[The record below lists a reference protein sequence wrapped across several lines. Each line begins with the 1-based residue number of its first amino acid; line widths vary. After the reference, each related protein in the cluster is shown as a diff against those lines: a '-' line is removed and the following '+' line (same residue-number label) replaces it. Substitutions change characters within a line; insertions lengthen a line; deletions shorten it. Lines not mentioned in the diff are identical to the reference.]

1 MSESDK
7 TIYIGV
13 IGAGHCSKKVAKLA
27 FEVGRR
33 IAEAN
38 AVLVC
43 GGLGGVMAAA
53 AEGAK
58 SAGGVTIGI
67 LPGTDRGKANSFID
81 HAIPTGLGE
90 ARNLLVVRS
99 SDVVIALPGGSG
111 TLSELAFALK
121 VGKHVIDFGGWN
133 VSDAAR
139 KASNAEEAVQSALQT
154 TAQWMDMSAR
164 ES

>member
-1 MSESDK
+1 MPKSANR
-7 TIYIGV
+7 IYIGV
-13 IGAGHCSKKVAKLA
+13 IGAGHCSEEVTKTA

-38 AVLVC
+38 AILVC

-53 AEGAK
+53 SEGAQ

-67 LPGTDRGKANSFID
+67 LPGTDRSDANSFIEY
-81 HAIPTGLGE
+81 AIPTGMGE

-99 SDVVIALPGGSG
+99 SDAIIALPGGSG
-111 TLSELAFALK
+111 TLSELAFAQKLE
-121 VGKHVIDFGGWN
+121 KHIIDFGGWN
-133 VSDAAR
+133 ISDAAH
-139 KASNAEEAVQSALQT
+139 KASNAEEAVRLALQMT
-154 TAQWMDMSAR
+154 TPRMDMSAR